1 MGCFGSQNK
10 RNDSKKR
17 KIRYEGIEVGGKVHT
32 LECST
37 PMPDEQEVNTKFA
50 ELVVSILD
58 ILVISSI
65 LLITLFDGK

>member
-58 ILVISSI
+58 ILVVSWI